1 MTVNCYERKKS
12 DYYSKKL
19 SVLLLVLILSV
30 LFPQLVLA
38 TECPELNSKL
48 KDVLLDNTNYRIAS
62 LNTFNHNTQEKILVK
77 TNNHCPDLIKLDS
90 SVEAFA
96 ILLQD
101 KTTNH
106 YHVFHAV
113 KCSCKGGPPWRVAKI
128 TEISDDIPIIRSV
141 TNEIYLDSLTS
152 NKIQIEST
160 WKTLSIE
167 LLNSGDKYLYKR
179 KKRGSKRYVLRQKTS
194 NALRVDMEKDKFYVK
209 R

>member
-1 MTVNCYERKKS
+1 M
-12 DYYSKKL
+12 
-19 SVLLLVLILSV
+19 
-30 LFPQLVLA
+30 
-38 TECPELNSKL
+38 
-48 KDVLLDNTNYRIAS
+48 
-62 LNTFNHNTQEKILVK
+62 
-77 TNNHCPDLIKLDS
+77 
-90 SVEAFA
+90 
-96 ILLQD
+96 
-101 KTTNH
+101 
-106 YHVFHAV
+106 